1 MYLIVKITGGVYA
14 DDPWCLKSFARL
26 IKTENLR
33 APLSK
38 KQKESRGY
46 KGNMRDIK
54 GKKQIC
60 ANVERAFKAKALTA
74 SDFILPLEKVNTKIF
89 SNHE

>member
-1 MYLIVKITGGVYA
+1 
-14 DDPWCLKSFARL
+14 
-26 IKTENLR
+26 
-33 APLSK
+33 
-38 KQKESRGY
+38 
-46 KGNMRDIK
+46 MRDIK